1 MARRNQR
8 AIELRVSEILR
19 DGGIKQPPVD
29 VRLVARLLGAVV
41 KTVAA
46 DSDISGMLYRK
57 TDGAVIGINED
68 HHPHRQRFSI
78 AHEIGHLCLHSN
90 ELYLDRG
97 GPSVYWRDAVS
108 GQGVDDDEIEAN
120 HFAACLL
127 MPRGFLVS
135 ELRASEIS
143 SEALS
148 RGDDDAISSLAKRYR
163 VSPQAMTLRLI
174 NLGLID
180 SRLE

>member
-1 MARRNQR
+1 MARRSQR
-8 AIELRVSEILR
+8 AIELRVGEILR
-19 DGGIKQPPVD
+19 DSGIKQPPVD
-29 VRLVARLLGAVV
+29 FRLLARLLGAVV
-41 KTVAA
+41 KTVSA

-57 TDGAVIGINED
+57 RDSAVIGINED

-90 ELYLDRG
+90 EVYLDRG

-108 GQGVDDDEIEAN
+108 GQGTDNDEIEAN

-127 MPRGFLVS
+127 IPRPFLIS
-135 ELRASEIS
+135 ELRASKIP

-148 RGDDDAISSLAKRYR
+148 RGDDDAIARLAKRYL

-180 SRLE
+180 LG